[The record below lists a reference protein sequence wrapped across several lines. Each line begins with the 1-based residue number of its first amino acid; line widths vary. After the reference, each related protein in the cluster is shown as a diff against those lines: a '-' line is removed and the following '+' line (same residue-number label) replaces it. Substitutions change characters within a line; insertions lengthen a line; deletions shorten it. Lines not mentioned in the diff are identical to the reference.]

1 MLKNNFVLSLCLI
14 AMFFSCSSDDHE
26 NNQSLNDT
34 PFFEASYSTSLN
46 NLSVDHSLFE
56 DEEVVGELDF
66 SQIDEASG
74 IAVSRQNPNFLWTH
88 NDSGD
93 LNRIFLI
100 HRDGSHLGTFRLTGT
115 GNRDWEDMAIGGGPN
130 PDLDYLY
137 VGDIGDNNAVYP
149 VKQIYRI
156 PEPDVNLA
164 DNSIQWK
171 EIDGAEK
178 ISFTY
183 PEGKMIDAESLMI
196 DPLSLDL
203 FIVTKREFP
212 VTVYRLPYP
221 QSTTETMVAEEYGTL
236 PFTLATAGDISP
248 TGEEIVLKTKER
260 IFMWTR
266 TLDESIAEAFQRE
279 PIRLPYL
286 PEPQGEAIG
295 FSPDNQFYYTLSE
308 QKGGEIPRVYAYRR
322 K

>member
-1 MLKNNFVLSLCLI
+1 MNNHLPFFFFLITLS
-14 AMFFSCSSDDHE
+14 SCSSDDDVSDT
-26 NNQSLNDT
+26 SLNASS
-34 PFFEASYSTSLN
+34 FFEANYDTNMN
-46 NLSVDHSLFE
+46 NLSIDNSIFG
-56 DEEVVGELDF
+56 DAKEEGALDF

-74 IAVSRQNPNFLWTH
+74 IAVSRQNSNLLWTH

-100 HRDGSHLGTFRLTGT
+100 HKNGTHQGSFRLAGT
-115 GNRDWEDMAIGGGPN
+115 GNRDWEDLAIGGGPEPN
-130 PDLDYLY
+130 LNYLY
-137 VGDIGDNNAVYP
+137 IGDFGDNDAVYP

-156 PEPDVNLA
+156 PEPDVNTA

-178 ISFTY
+178 INFVY
-183 PEGKMIDAESLMI
+183 PNDKMMDAESLLL

-221 QSTTETMVAEEYGTL
+221 QSTTDTIVAEEYGTL
-236 PFTLATAGDISP
+236 PFTLATAGDISAK
-248 TGEEIVLKTKER
+248 GDQIVLKTKER
-260 IFMWTR
+260 VFMWER
-266 TLDESIAEAFQRE
+266 NLDESIAVALQRE

-295 FSPDNQFYYTLSE
+295 FSEDGNFYYTLSE
-308 QKGGEIPRVYAYRR
+308 AKGGITPKVYRYD
-322 K
+322 KM